1 MFYTLNLD
9 TNSMKMF
16 NSVNV
21 NMEVLFR
28 EIGIPPRSVMQDK
41 LSVTREQYKT
51 MIQVMD
57 KYLKP
62 ESILELAII
71 DSISSF
77 VPEFFAGLCAD
88 CGFTCIERIS
98 KYKTIISPI
107 VMTIDKIETRT
118 AISYEY
124 NDGTQLTRIMLMY
137 AQLNLLSII
146 RKGTGRN
153 DIIPLS
159 MTMPKECPQNAIEYI
174 GSKLNT
180 NSNNEIVFKNSNLL
194 LPFITMNNSMWEYIE
209 SGLNQ
214 RLMEMEQD
222 KSFSAIIRKV
232 MFEMIPSGISD
243 AESIS
248 KELGMSKR
256 TLQRKLKDEGTTYNE
271 QLNHTR
277 ELLVRNYLK
286 MDISLDEIAF
296 LVNYIDTKSLSRAFK
311 TWTGMS
317 ITEYR
322 STIVI

>member
-1 MFYTLNLD
+1 MFYTLNVD
-9 TNSMKMF
+9 TNSMQMF
-16 NSVNV
+16 NSMNV

-28 EIGIPPRSVMQDK
+28 EIGIPPRSVTQDK

-57 KYLKP
+57 KYMKP
-62 ESILELAII
+62 ESILELAIL

-88 CGFTCIERIS
+88 CGFTCIRRIS

-107 VMTIDKIETRT
+107 VMTIDKTETT
-118 AISYEY
+118 TSISYEY
-124 NDGTQLTRIMLMY
+124 NDGTQVPRTMLMY

-153 DIIPLS
+153 DIIPLAIS
-159 MTMPKECPQNAIEYI
+159 MTKECPKNAIEYI
-174 GSKLNT
+174 GIEPNKQS
-180 NSNNEIVFKNSNLL
+180 SNEIVFKNSDLL
-194 LPFITMNNSMWEYIE
+194 LPFITMNNSMWEYIG

-214 RLMEMEQD
+214 RLMEMQQD
-222 KSFSAIIRKV
+222 KSFSATVRKAL
-232 MFEMIPSGISD
+232 FEMIPSGISD

-286 MDISLDEIAF
+286 MDMPLDEIAF
-296 LVNYIDTKSLSRAFK
+296 LVNYIDAKSLSRAFK

-322 STIVI
+322 STIAI